1 MGHGAE
7 EQRLSSVRAVA
18 AAAVAALVA
27 IAMMLML
34 STGAGAASLVAKDG
48 LIHAC
53 VKAKGKGKGTLRV
66 VRNSKAKCPRGW
78 KKTAWNAAGPAGSG
92 GANGENGGSGG
103 SGESGA
109 GGANGTTGATSTTAK
124 VSSLETQ
131 VTDLLAKVKSLE
143 GILSGVNNAQL
154 KEAIGA
160 VPVVQTL
167 CGQAKSLNEQ
177 STKLGESTQAL
188 NAVLTPLL
196 IAFAPVSVPTALPAF
211 ACP

>member
-1 MGHGAE
+1 MGHGAG
-7 EQRLSSVRAVA
+7 EQRLLSVRGVA
-18 AAAVAALVA
+18 ALAVAALVS
-27 IAMMLML
+27 IAMLTA
-34 STGAGAASLVAKDG
+34 SSGAQAASLVAKDG

-66 VRNSKAKCPRGW
+66 VRSARVKCPRGW
-78 KKTAWNAAGPAGSG
+78 KKTAWSAAGPAGSG
-92 GANGENGGSGG
+92 GANGESGGSGG

-109 GGANGTTGATSTTAK
+109 GGANSTTGATSTTAK

-143 GILSGVNNAQL
+143 GILSGISNTQL
-154 KEAIGA
+154 KDAIGA
-160 VPVVQTL
+160 VPVVQML